1 MKILVT
7 GGAGFIGSHVVE
19 ALQDQHEVVVVD
31 DFNDYY
37 APAYKETNIATLHP
51 IQVYRINVTDRAA
64 LDEVFSEQQFD
75 CIIHLAARAG
85 VRPSIANP
93 ELYAFVNITGT
104 TNLLE
109 LAVHYNVPR
118 IIFGSTSAVYGNSAD
133 IPFTETD
140 TCLQPIS
147 PYAASKRSAEL
158 ILDAYHRMHGIKT
171 TILRFFTVYGERGRP
186 DMAPYLFTDAI
197 LRGMPIK
204 KFGNGTTS
212 RDYTY
217 IKDIVNGVV
226 AAVNTPFDFEIINLG
241 NHQPSTLNEFIATVE
256 QAAGTK
262 AVIEQADMQPGDV
275 ERTYANIDKAKQLLN
290 WQPTTSL
297 ADGMTKFV
305 EWFKVHRLN

>member
-37 APAYKETNIATLHP
+37 SPTYKEANISSVRATH
-51 IQVYRINVTDRAA
+51 VYRIDVTDRKA
-64 LDEVFSEQQFD
+64 LATVFAEHQFD

-104 TNLLE
+104 TNVLE
-109 LAVHYNVPR
+109 LAVQHNVPR
-118 IIFGSTSAVYGNSAD
+118 IIFGSTSAVYGNSAEV
-133 IPFTETD
+133 PFTETD

-158 ILDAYHRMHGIKT
+158 ILDAYHRMHGIQT

-197 LRGMPIK
+197 LRGMPIR
-204 KFGNGTTS
+204 KFGDGTTS

-217 IKDIVNGVV
+217 SKDIVNGVV

-241 NHQPSTLNEFIATVE
+241 NHQPVSLNEFIATVE
-256 QAAGTK
+256 QATGNK

-275 ERTYANIDKAKQLLN
+275 ERTYANIDKAKQLLD

-297 ADGMTKFV
+297 ADGMEKFV
-305 EWFKVHRLN
+305 DWFKVNRL